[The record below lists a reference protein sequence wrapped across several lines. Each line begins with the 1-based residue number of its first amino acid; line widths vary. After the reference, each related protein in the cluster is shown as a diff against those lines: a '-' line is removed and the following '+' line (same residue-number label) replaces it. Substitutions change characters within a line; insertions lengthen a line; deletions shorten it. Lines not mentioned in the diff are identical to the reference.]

1 MTHLHDE
8 SGQSRAQH
16 NHSRARRRGAYRS
29 PRRPVVVAALS
40 LIAVVAGGLAANEVA
55 SAPSSDVSPV
65 TETSLWSADVR
76 PVQPADS
83 DTRSVEL
90 GTSFRTSQAGAVTG
104 IRFYKHPENT
114 GRHTGRLWDD
124 RGRLLASV
132 TFDNEA
138 ASGWQVARLAS
149 PVALQTGRWYV
160 VSYHAPTGRY
170 AADPNYFRNR
180 MLTSG
185 VLQARAGVYAYGGEA
200 RYPTRTW
207 RNASYYADVLFVPAT
222 ESTTTPTTP
231 APTTASPTTPPP
243 TTTPAPTTTAPPPP
257 TTTPPPMTTLSPTT
271 PPTPT
276 TTAPAPVGQVCTS
289 PVFRTSDSNGGWS
302 EGGYYVHNNMWNI
315 SKYPSLKETLEACSH
330 ASWNVTATADDNAHN
345 GEVKTYP
352 NVHKDFQGSGAYG
365 EPAWSSFKTMRST
378 FAAQGPG
385 VGIYNIAYDIWMNGV
400 PGNRE
405 IMIWTE
411 NHGQRPAGDIVAS
424 GVSFSGI
431 TWDVWATGDNGYLAF
446 TPKSTLPSGSLD
458 LKAMIDYLVAHGRV
472 PASSTLGQV
481 CFGVEVVSTDGKPA
495 TFRFTDF
502 SLTSS

>member
-1 MTHLHDE
+1 
-8 SGQSRAQH
+8 
-16 NHSRARRRGAYRS
+16 
-29 PRRPVVVAALS
+29 VVAAL
-40 LIAVVAGGLAANEVA
+40 LVMAVTAGGLVANEVA
-55 SAPSSDVSPV
+55 SAIRTPQRAAAATAEV
-65 TETSLWSADVR
+65 SLWSAEVR
-76 PVQPADS
+76 PKRPADS
-83 DTRSVEL
+83 DTRSVEV
-90 GTSFRTSQAGAVTG
+90 GTSFRATQAGAVTG
-104 IRFYKHPENT
+104 IRFYKYQLNT
-114 GRHTGRLWDD
+114 GRHTGSLWND
-124 RGRLLASV
+124 RGTLLASV
-132 TFDNEA
+132 TFQNESP
-138 ASGWQVARLAS
+138 SGWQTARLAS
-149 PVALQTGRWYV
+149 PVPLDAGRWYV
-160 VSYHAPTGRY
+160 VSYHAPEGRY

-180 MLTSG
+180 VLTSG
-185 VLQARAGVYAYGGEA
+185 VLQARSSVYAYGSEA
-200 RYPTRTW
+200 RYPTQSW
-207 RNASYYADVLFVPAT
+207 RSASYYADVLFAPGG
-222 ESTTTPTTP
+222 TPTTVPSPSPSRTPTPTPTTSASPIGSLVPTASSSP
-231 APTTASPTTPPP
+231 APTTSTSSATSTE
-243 TTTPAPTTTAPPPP
+243 PAPTTTAP
-257 TTTPPPMTTLSPTT
+257 
-271 PPTPT
+271 
-276 TTAPAPVGQVCTS
+276 APAPAGTVCTS
-289 PVFRTSDSNGGWS
+289 PVFRTSDPNGGWS

-330 ASWNVTATADDNAHN
+330 SSWNVTATADDNAHN

-352 NVHKDFQGSGAYG
+352 NVHKDFEGSGAYG
-365 EPAWSSFKTMRST
+365 EPAWSSFKTLRST

-481 CFGVEVVSTDGKPA
+481 CFGVEVVSTDAKPA